1 MSSKEKL
8 SATPTN
14 EPITPP
20 TTALLAGAAGAFGA
34 GLLGAI
40 WHTRRKQNRRMAR
53 EILEGNVPTEPR
65 NIYTPPKYIP
75 PVMTPAEKIIA
86 KQEASL
92 FAFKSLGYGTLLAF
106 SGAGV
111 LAVVVGYSL
120 DVRSFKEF
128 SDKLKIIVP
137 EKTSNLRKMLGGT
150 KLEMTAEEQAEIDNI
165 NLDE

>member
-120 DVRSFKEF
+120 DVRSVSRYDLYFF
-128 SDKLKIIVP
+128 FIFF
-137 EKTSNLRKMLGGT
+137 
-150 KLEMTAEEQAEIDNI
+150 
-165 NLDE
+165 